1 MSGKTHKISI
11 GEIHSSKTGFTQ
23 LAKAA
28 SELDEFLFDA
38 IEADFSA
45 CSWFDANMSAPL
57 GVVFA
62 HATDN
67 LNDIKPTGLRPG
79 VEAILT
85 KNEFLT
91 GFGFPER
98 HDTHGTTIPY
108 RRFNAGDE
116 RYFAAYLNKL
126 LRGKGLPKMSE
137 ALEGRFKNSI
147 LEVFVNAT
155 THSESKLGVFACGQY
170 YPNKQQLDFS
180 VADAGIGIRR
190 KIYKELGL
198 KMNSDK
204 AIEWALQEG
213 NTTKKAA
220 VPGGLGLKLIREFID
235 KNQGRIQI
243 VSDRGYWEF
252 NPNGETLTRLEVS
265 FPGTVINIEI
275 NTADTRS
282 YCLRS
287 EQEI

>member
-1 MSGKTHKISI
+1 MSAITSRISI
-11 GEIHSSKTGFTQ
+11 GEIRSSKSGFSH
-23 LAKAA
+23 LAAAA
-28 SELDEFLFDA
+28 SELDGFLFDTV
-38 IEADFSA
+38 EVDFSA

-62 HATDN
+62 HASDN
-67 LNDIKPTGLRPG
+67 LNDIKPIGLKQK
-79 VEAILT
+79 VEAILA

-91 GFGFPER
+91 GFGFLGR
-98 HDTHGTTIPY
+98 YDTHGTTIPY
-108 RRFNAGDE
+108 QRFNAGDE

-126 LRGKGLPKMSE
+126 LRGKGLPKMSS
-137 ALEGRFKNSI
+137 ALEERFKNSI

-170 YPNKQQLDFS
+170 YPNKQRLDFS
-180 VADAGIGIRR
+180 VADAGIGMRR

-213 NTTKKAA
+213 NTTKKDN

-252 NPNGETLTRLEVS
+252 SPSGETLTRLDIS

-287 EQEI
+287 EQES